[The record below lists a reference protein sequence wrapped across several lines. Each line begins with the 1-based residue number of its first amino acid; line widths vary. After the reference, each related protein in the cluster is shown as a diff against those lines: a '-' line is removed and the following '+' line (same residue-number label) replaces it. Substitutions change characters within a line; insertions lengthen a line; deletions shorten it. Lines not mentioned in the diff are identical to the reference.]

1 MTFPAAP
8 RRRALLPLALLPAVW
23 SLAPAVHAQAVA
35 APRSYGVLSELAR
48 ELLVI
53 TYQPAVGSNLDAN
66 RRQRMPIPNG
76 TIDRAALS
84 LVKVKLAA
92 LEPQARISTFQPL
105 DSDVFDNRQ
114 GFTEGS
120 LAGVPPDLTSALRQ
134 QGSTHLVLLTRQQAD
149 AAVSFDQGKV
159 GSGRMEGLGFYIDN
173 MTEVDRT
180 GQVNGR
186 GFLAPFVYIRATLID
201 VASGRV
207 LRSRVHLRST
217 PVPASSGAT
226 TSNPWDALDS
236 AQKVR
241 MLTGMLDE
249 ALDAVIPPLLASSG

>member
-1 MTFPAAP
+1 MTPSAAT
-8 RRRALLPLALLPAVW
+8 RRRALLPLAVM
-23 SLAPAVHAQAVA
+23 LAACSVVPTVRAQAAA

-53 TYQPAVGSNLDAN
+53 TFQPAVGSNLDAN
-66 RRQRMPIPNG
+66 RRQRMAIPG
-76 TIDRAALS
+76 GAIDRAALS
-84 LVKVKLAA
+84 LVKVRLAK
-92 LEPQARISTFQPL
+92 LEPQARVSTFQPL

-114 GFTEGS
+114 GFTVGS
-120 LAGVPPDLTSALRQ
+120 LAGVPPDLTAALRQ
-134 QGSTHLVLLTRQQAD
+134 QGSTHLLLLTRHQAD
-149 AAVSFDQGKV
+149 AAISFDQGKI

-173 MTEVDRT
+173 LTEVDRT

-226 TSNPWDALDS
+226 TTNPWDALD
-236 AQKVR
+236 ATQKVR

-249 ALDAVIPPLLASSG
+249 ALDAVIPPLLAGP